1 MKTMYDY
8 AFKTLRANS
17 ISALETL
24 TGRFGDLC
32 KPGSTAD
39 AQFLDAAGIH
49 VLGWTGLSPIRPILR
64 VALSV
69 TEVNRFLM
77 DRLGQDSDGLI
88 VTDGNSLR
96 FYRRRN
102 GTPELEDIP
111 ESVKTQLVEL
121 VRESDHWAGR
131 LDGEGDYIFDPRTPP
146 PGSHFRANLLIGDRN
161 GFPHPLLTTPKAVID
176 EWGRGSSRSHSDK
189 QILATRWDVVPEENG
204 YPVNRQFYLVEDGRQ
219 IFYSAAPPKEARVET
234 RHSATRTLITYVL
247 PDGLEIQR
255 TFFVAPAE
263 EGMPLAVEAQFVK
276 FINKGRQA
284 RNLRVVMTGMFGFI
298 HPGALVVDVIYTC
311 VTVEP
316 GIATDKKGRG
326 PLIVAPRYTAGW
338 GVDDRLFNITLVHG
352 PDGRVMG
359 PSGFCLDYRKF
370 IGTGSVEHP
379 QLVAS
384 PDNAFPKK
392 GPAFFALT
400 LPLDLSAG
408 SELEC
413 QSFNGLISR
422 YEGEPVTDEVFCKRI
437 DWIASRVMDAGW
449 GRAALHKVEDFQNKY
464 RRAVQVQTPV
474 AEVNRLV
481 NAQLP
486 FQIRYQTYVSR
497 SFAMTQKGFR
507 QIGFREIQ
515 DLFAALPFELAAGRK
530 DHIRDLIGVWAGHV
544 HSFGY
549 ADHQFYWTGVEP
561 GRYSDD
567 ALWLFQAVGRFI
579 DLTGDRSILDTEWPV
594 AGEQGKRSLFE
605 TLKAIL
611 HYSGKI
617 SIGKNGLPLI
627 DRADWNDT
635 LNLDGEGI
643 PGPEKETLY
652 RKQVTE
658 GIIRDGEPLKTD
670 LSESIMNGFLLE
682 IARRYMV
689 RFAALKGEASTRQEW
704 DDFGRILGG
713 RLKVAWK
720 KDFFARAYLN
730 RPNEAGASYL
740 GAAGDRLSI
749 DPRFPGT
756 YFLNSFSWPV
766 FAGIASDE
774 QIETMLGRIEEVL
787 LTPVGIRLSSPT
799 RFDLLMGRTGSGDY
813 AYGDRE
819 NGGVFKHANLMG
831 AAAFV
836 EAAKTV
842 RNPVLAEKLVG
853 LAWKVLRITAPFS
866 TFDNPYVLAGNP
878 RFCTQYTNPATGE
891 HIGPLL
897 SGTAPWMWLTYLGM
911 LGVAFQDGRVVLDPV
926 LPPEW
931 PSATVELKVPAGHY
945 HIEITKPARFVRSR
959 DQQPVVTMDG
969 KPCAMPLPAVEHGRV
984 ARVTMHFA

>member
-1 MKTMYDY
+1 MKKMYDFS
-8 AFKTLRANS
+8 FKTLRLNS
-17 ISALETL
+17 VSPADLL
-24 TGRFGDLC
+24 AKGFRDLC
-32 KPGSTAD
+32 NDGLSD
-39 AQFLDAAGIH
+39 AQFLDASGVHAI
-49 VLGWTGLSPIRPILR
+49 GWSGLTPCRPVLR
-64 VALSV
+64 VALSIP
-69 TEVNRFLM
+69 EVNLFVAE
-77 DRLGQDSDGLI
+77 RLGEDSDGLI
-88 VTDGNSLR
+88 VTGGNSIV

-102 GTPELEDIP
+102 DAIERVDIP
-111 ESVKTQLVEL
+111 ESVKRLLESLQ
-121 VRESDHWAGR
+121 RESGLWAGR
-131 LDGEGDYIFDPRTPP
+131 LDGEGDYVFDPRTPL
-146 PGSHFRANLLIGDRN
+146 PGTHFRANLLIGDRN
-161 GFPHPLLTTPKAVID
+161 GFPNPLLTTPKAVID
-176 EWGRGSSRSHSDK
+176 EWGRGSSRAHSDK

-219 IFYSAAPPKEARVET
+219 IFYSAAPPSEAEVET
-234 RHSATRTLITYVL
+234 RHSANRTVITYTL
-247 PDGLEIQR
+247 PDGLKIQR
-255 TFFVAPAE
+255 TFFMVPAE
-263 EGMPLAVEAQFVK
+263 EGLPLAVEAQFVK
-276 FINKGRQA
+276 FINTGRQA
-284 RNLRVVMTGMFGFI
+284 RNLRLVMTGMFGFI

-316 GIATDKKGRG
+316 GVVRDSQDRG
-326 PLIVAPRYTAGW
+326 PLVVAPRYTAGW

-352 PDGRVMG
+352 PDGRVTK
-359 PSGFCLDYRKF
+359 PSGFCLDYRRF

-379 QLVAS
+379 QLVAN

-400 LPLDLSAG
+400 LPLNLQAG

-422 YEGEPVTDEVFCKRI
+422 YEGEPVTDEVFCRRI
-437 DWIASRVMDAGW
+437 DWIASRAMDPGW
-449 GRAALHKVEDFQNKY
+449 GRAALQKVVDFQDCY
-464 RRAVQVQTPV
+464 RRAVQVKTPV
-474 AEVNRLV
+474 GEVDQLV

-544 HSFGY
+544 HRFGY

-579 DLTGDRSILDTEWPV
+579 DLTGDRSILDSEWPV

-617 SIGKNGLPLI
+617 SVGKNGLPLI

-643 PGPEKETLY
+643 HGPEKEALY
-652 RKQVTE
+652 RKQVAE
-658 GIIRDGEPLKTD
+658 GIIREGEALKTD

-682 IARRYMV
+682 IARQYMV
-689 RFAALKGEASTRQEW
+689 RFSTLKGDGSVRREW
-704 DDFGRILGG
+704 EEYGRILGD
-713 RLKVAWK
+713 RLKATWK
-720 KDFFARAYLN
+720 NDFFARAYLN
-730 RPNEAGASYL
+730 RPNEAGTAYL
-740 GAAGDRLSI
+740 GAAGDRLSS
-749 DPRFPGT
+749 DPHFPGT

-766 FAGIASDE
+766 FAGMATDG

-799 RFDLLMGRTGSGDY
+799 RFDLLMGRSGSGDY

-819 NGGVFKHANLMG
+819 NGGVFKHANMMG

-842 RNPVLAEKLVG
+842 RDPSLAEKLAG
-853 LAWKVLRITAPFS
+853 LAWKVLKMTAPFG
-866 TFDNPYVLAGNP
+866 TFENPYVLAGNP

-911 LGVAFQDGRVVLDPV
+911 LGVKFHEGRVLLDPV

-931 PSATVELKVPAGHY
+931 PAATLELKVPVGHY
-945 HIEITKPARFVRSR
+945 RIEITKPARFVRSR
-959 DQQPVVTMDG
+959 DQQPVLSMDG
-969 KPCAMPLPAVEHGRV
+969 KPCALPLPAVEPGRV
-984 ARVTMHFA
+984 ARVEMRFS